1 MSTTSAERLHDAV
14 IKHGIMWNDLGCR
27 VAANEGIPFYEAANM
42 VAPLIERKSCYLAV
56 AVALIDLIV
65 EKNDPVLDHGAQL
78 RNPPS
83 ADVKRA
89 VTRVRRLPP
98 GECQFCDLHG
108 DQGMMPSH
116 TASDRCESGK
126 RAHCTCST
134 CF

>member
-14 IKHGIMWNDLGCR
+14 IKHGIMWNDLSQR
-27 VAANEGIPFYEAANM
+27 VADNGNILFNNAADM
-42 VAPLIERKSCYLAV
+42 VAPLIERKSCSLAV
-56 AVALIDLIV
+56 AAALIELIV

-126 RAHCTCST
+126 RAHCTCDV